1 MLFHGL
7 LASVWTWAAKSLLQ
21 ALYNWSGG
29 RDSGLV
35 EQAYSVGT
43 DIALFVEAVA
53 AYVQPPPSFCVSFLP
68 RPFLF
73 FVKIPYHVLYNTLD
87 GLSLQLWHQHPSDES
102 HELVFKADR
111 LLLNTDR
118 KVYQG
123 V

>member
-53 AYVQPPPSFCVSFLP
+53 AYVQPPPSFCVSFLSSS
-68 RPFLF
+68 F
-73 FVKIPYHVLYNTLD
+73 FILCKDTIPCTVQYTRRFIAPALAST
-87 GLSLQLWHQHPSDES
+87 SE
-102 HELVFKADR
+102 
-111 LLLNTDR
+111 
-118 KVYQG
+118 
-123 V
+123 